1 MANDMDT
8 PSALALLFDAVTSAH
23 GAADRGEQDVAHDL
37 ATAVAVI
44 LSGLGLGLHGAGDLI
59 DEETA
64 RLVVARD
71 AARATKDWAE
81 ADLLRDQLVS
91 LGWTVEDSASGTV
104 VRR

>member
-1 MANDMDT
+1 MAVV
-8 PSALALLFDAVTSAH
+8 LA
-23 GAADRGEQDVAHDL
+23 
-37 ATAVAVI
+37 
-44 LSGLGLGLHGAGDLI
+44 GLGLGLHGAGDQI

-64 RLVVARD
+64 GLVTARD

-81 ADLLRDQLVS
+81 ADRLRDQLVG